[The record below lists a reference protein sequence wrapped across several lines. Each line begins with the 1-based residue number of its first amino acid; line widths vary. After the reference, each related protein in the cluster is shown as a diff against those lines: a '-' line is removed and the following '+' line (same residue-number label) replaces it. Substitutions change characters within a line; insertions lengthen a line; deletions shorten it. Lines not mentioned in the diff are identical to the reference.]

1 MPSFFVLRKMKVFCR
16 RLLTL
21 VAAKPFSFR
30 AGLSETPTRSVPL
43 CGTELSRKISMK
55 KLRSLSLAVASLFV
69 LNFSR
74 AASFDDVQYWV
85 GSGANQAAFVIDWND
100 GKSAESL
107 LWGYRWNGAA
117 TGLDMFQAIVSA
129 DSRLFAHVGNY
140 AWGTAILGIGF
151 DLNGNGSFGVTPAL
165 SFDSAGLFNSISP
178 NDARGALEAGDH
190 YVEGWIAGYWEYFNK
205 ANSGAAWASTSGG
218 IADRVLADGVW
229 DGLNFNLGFAWPGAT
244 PGEPVAVTAVPEPS
258 ALALLSFSALV
269 LTCIHRKH

>member
-1 MPSFFVLRKMKVFCR
+1 
-16 RLLTL
+16 
-21 VAAKPFSFR
+21 
-30 AGLSETPTRSVPL
+30 
-43 CGTELSRKISMK
+43 MK
-55 KLRSLSLAVASLFV
+55 KLRSLRSLSLAVASVFV
-69 LNFSR
+69 LNSAP

-129 DSRLFAHVGNY
+129 DSRLFAHVGGY
-140 AWGTAILGIGF
+140 AWGTAILGVGF
-151 DLNGNGSFGVTPAL
+151 DLNGNGNFGVTPAL
-165 SFDSAGLFNSISP
+165 SFDSAGLFNSTSP
-178 NDARGALEAGDH
+178 NDARVALEAGDH
-190 YVEGWIAGYWEYFNK
+190 YVEGWSMGYWEYFNK
-205 ANSGAAWASTSGG
+205 ANSGAAWASASGG

-258 ALALLSFSALV
+258 ALALLSLSALV
-269 LTCIHRKH
+269 LTCVRRKH